1 MAGGSGDPPAVPL
14 LIETAIQ
21 SVIVSP
27 SPLFEIARVLV
38 RLDHVARFI
47 VNANHSVM

>member
-14 LIETAIQ
+14 LIESAIQ

-27 SPLFEIARVLV
+27 SPLFELARVLV
-38 RLDHVARFI
+38 LNHVASFI
-47 VNANHSVM
+47 VNPSYSIM